1 MSHMPRAVPRTAA
14 ADCRSSG
21 NHSVQSTTHFM
32 TSFPVAHAHYVPL
45 SERTANELQANANE
59 LCRMATTATTADVA
73 KALLISGRPLRDAC
87 RETADGGGSV
97 GFP

>member
-14 ADCRSSG
+14 ADCQYSG

-45 SERTANELQANANE
+45 SQRTATELQANANE
-59 LCRMATTATTADVA
+59 LCRMAATATTTDVA
-73 KALLISGRPLRDAC
+73 KALLTL
-87 RETADGGGSV
+87 ADRYAALAAKRRMAKAS
-97 GFP
+97 

>member
-14 ADCRSSG
+14 ADCQYTG

-45 SERTANELQANANE
+45 SQRTANELQANANE
-59 LCRMATTATTADVA
+59 LCRMATTATTTDVA
-73 KALLISGRPLRDAC
+73 KALLTL
-87 RETADGGGSV
+87 ADRYATLAAKRRMAEV
-97 GFP
+97 L